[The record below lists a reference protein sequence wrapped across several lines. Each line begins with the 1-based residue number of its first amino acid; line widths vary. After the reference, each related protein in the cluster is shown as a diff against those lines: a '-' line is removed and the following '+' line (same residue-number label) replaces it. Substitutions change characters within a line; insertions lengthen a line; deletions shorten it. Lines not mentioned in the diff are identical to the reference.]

1 MKEILQDL
9 SFEEIQNLIA
19 ELGEKKFRATQVYK
33 GIMQGKR
40 ISDITDISKD
50 LRNKLLSTTD
60 NQELTDLVSLFNL
73 NLKKKEI
80 VRADVLSDL

>member
-1 MKEILQDL
+1 MDDQLLNL
-9 SFEEIQNLIA
+9 SVE
-19 ELGEKKFRATQVYK
+19 
-33 GIMQGKR
+33 
-40 ISDITDISKD
+40 D